1 MLIRYKVILSIVLS
15 LVGLAFTL
23 IVISGLI
30 NQIYLATEER
40 NLTTNVLQ
48 VTAEL
53 NILTSDYL
61 FTRNQ
66 ATLDQWTETYNSL
79 EPILNRLI
87 FDEKEELVLF
97 DDLKVA
103 KELQKTRFDELVML
117 LKENDIKTI
126 ELTAGVYKEKI
137 SQLDQYSQRL
147 AVDAFDLFE
156 QTGIEI
162 RSMLAQAYVVAIL
175 AICFLSAI
183 IIFLS
188 GIFYFSLIKPL
199 LNLNDKLRVVAAG
212 DYKTRIDFKT
222 RNELG
227 VVARAFNHMVTE
239 LQAQQ
244 TEIKSKQQ
252 SLIDNQRVLEDQS
265 DAVLNILEDIEE
277 EKMRSDDLAADLK
290 KFKLAAD
297 NTSDQVVITDP
308 EGVILYANKSLET
321 ISGFAVEDVLGRKVA
336 TKELWGG
343 LMEKD
348 FYTQLWNTI
357 KRKKQSFTGLIKNK
371 RKSGEEYY
379 VSATISPI
387 LDQKKEV
394 NFFIGIER
402 DVTKEKQID
411 LAKSEFVS
419 LASHQ
424 LRTPLTAINW
434 YMEMLLSSELG
445 DLNSKQKE
453 YAQHAFASNRRMT
466 ELVSSLLN
474 VSRLELGTFI
484 IEPKNENI
492 IGIANG
498 VLADLQ
504 HLIKIKRLRLVKDYA
519 KNIPKQL
526 KVDKRLLEICFQNLL
541 TNAIK
546 YTPEKGRIT
555 FSVEKK
561 NGNIIICVSDTGYG
575 IPRAQQDKIFTKL
588 FRADN
593 IKTVD
598 PDGTGLGL
606 YIVKS
611 IMDHA
616 GGRIWF
622 HSEEKKGTKFY
633 LSFPSTGMRPKKG
646 TKSLD

>member
-1 MLIRYKVILSIVLS
+1 
-15 LVGLAFTL
+15 
-23 IVISGLI
+23 
-30 NQIYLATEER
+30 
-40 NLTTNVLQ
+40 
-48 VTAEL
+48 
-53 NILTSDYL
+53 
-61 FTRNQ
+61 
-66 ATLDQWTETYNSL
+66 
-79 EPILNRLI
+79 
-87 FDEKEELVLF
+87 
-97 DDLKVA
+97 
-103 KELQKTRFDELVML
+103 
-117 LKENDIKTI
+117 
-126 ELTAGVYKEKI
+126 
-137 SQLDQYSQRL
+137 
-147 AVDAFDLFE
+147 
-156 QTGIEI
+156 
-162 RSMLAQAYVVAIL
+162 
-175 AICFLSAI
+175 
-183 IIFLS
+183 
-188 GIFYFSLIKPL
+188 